1 MDNNKVTIDNNYCMS
16 KIQIKIFEKTK
27 QKQLTTTKLP
37 LETVK
42 LQLTTEL
49 VQFATE
55 KFQWQQNWY
64 S

>member
-1 MDNNKVTIDNNYCMS
+1 MS
-16 KIQIKIFEKTK
+16 KIQIKLFEKTK

-55 KFQWQQNWY
+55 KF
-64 S
+64 